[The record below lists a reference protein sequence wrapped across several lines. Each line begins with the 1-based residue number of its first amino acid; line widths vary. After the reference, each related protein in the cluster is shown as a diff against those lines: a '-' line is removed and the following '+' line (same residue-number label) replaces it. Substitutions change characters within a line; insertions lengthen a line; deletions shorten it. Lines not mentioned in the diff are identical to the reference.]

1 MPAIG
6 IGISPHFQNWAA
18 LNWAALKSFNLN
30 IEGHS
35 FVAPT
40 AYYQTYAIKEV
51 LPPTYNNT
59 AVGGSHVATMVARAA
74 LCDAKLV
81 TETATHKNILVIW
94 IGVNDI
100 DEDDVGGGQITYDAL
115 KPYVLARVA
124 AGWKCFVYT
133 MTPSTNTG
141 RGAQFEIERN
151 VFNGLLKSDL
161 HNDQTIFVL
170 DTDTVPELCDP
181 DDTDYFESGIHPTAA
196 GHALAAALLGDK
208 LDALS
213 PDRNTTLTL
222 PAPASTFSV
231 VSTGTGA
238 GIGLLK
244 MTSSAPTVIQ
254 LTGGAKFYT
263 DAAATQGETDIYVL
277 MPTLERS
284 FYIKCT
290 SGTSTMYIDKAVL
303 TSWRE
308 WQTPTNA
315 PRLEGSIA
323 NLGADLAVLNLLGK
337 INVTGSVTAYTKLT
351 QLSFA
356 DIGANVTGSVEGKPL
371 TYLRAGAGNSL
382 SGSITSCTGLTYIN
396 VTGSN
401 TLSGDISG
409 HTALTYLIIKG
420 NNTVG
425 GDLGANNVVNGITF
439 FSIEK
444 GQFNAYTAGATWSN
458 ATVIFANGTGQ
469 GYDQT
474 EISNMLID
482 MDDSADGPA
491 SKAIMFVGANASMAD
506 TNQGG
511 IWGDFDGETSPSALA
526 IAYKNLIRVKSNT
539 VTLNGITVPGVSGDG
554 TGFPSGF
561 GDWYRS

>member
-1 MPAIG
+1 
-6 IGISPHFQNWAA
+6 
-18 LNWAALKSFNLN
+18 
-30 IEGHS
+30 
-35 FVAPT
+35 
-40 AYYQTYAIKEV
+40 
-51 LPPTYNNT
+51 
-59 AVGGSHVATMVARAA
+59 MVARAA

-81 TETATHKNILVIW
+81 TETATHKNILVVW

-100 DEDDVGGGQITYDAL
+100 DETDVGGGQITYDAL

-124 AGWKCFVYT
+124 AGWKVFVYT

-151 VFNGLLKSDL
+151 VFNGLLRTDL

-170 DTDTVPELCDP
+170 DTDTVPELTDP
-181 DDTDYFESGIHPTAA
+181 SDTDYFESAIHPTAA
-196 GHALAAALLGDK
+196 GHVLSAKLLGDK

-213 PDRNTTLTL
+213 PDRDTALVL
-222 PAPASTFSV
+222 PDPQSTFSI
-231 VSTGTGA
+231 VSTGMGA
-238 GIGLLK
+238 GVGTLT
-244 MTSSAPTVIQ
+244 MTGSAPTVIQ
-254 LTGGAKFYT
+254 LVGNARFYSN
-263 DAAATQGETDIYVL
+263 AACTEGETDIFVL
-277 MPTLERS
+277 IPTLERV

-308 WQTPTNA
+308 WQASTNA

-323 NLGADLAVLNLLGK
+323 NLGADLTVLNLLGN
-337 INVTGSVTAYTKLT
+337 ISVTGSVTNYTKLT
-351 QLSFA
+351 ILSFA
-356 DIGANVTGSVEGKPL
+356 DTGAGVSGSVEGKAL

-382 SGSITSCTGLTYIN
+382 SGSITPYTGLTYLN
-396 VTGSN
+396 VIGSN
-401 TLSGDISG
+401 TLSGDISS
-409 HTALTYLIIKG
+409 HIALTYLVLKG

-425 GDLGANNVVNGITF
+425 GDIGANDVVNGITF
-439 FSIEK
+439 LSIEK
-444 GQFNAYTAGATWSN
+444 SQLNTYTGGATWSN
-458 ATVIFANGTGQ
+458 ATVIFINGTGQ

-482 MDDSADGPA
+482 NNNSAGGSA
-491 SKAIMFVGANASMAD
+491 SKAIMFIGANASMAD

-511 IWGDFDGETSPSALA
+511 IWGDFDGETTPSALA
-526 IAYKNLIRVKSNT
+526 TAYKNLIRVKGNT

-554 TGFPSGF
+554 AGFPAGF